1 MSSDVMSSDFG
12 KNKNVLLTRRYFVVD
27 AKDTIDDSSLHITIP
42 SEKLI
47 SSELQID
54 VQSDDKSKPDVNTI
68 KLMIDSKED
77 QAKGDGQHFHKALI
91 SDEVVGHQLRF
102 GTYNESNYKS
112 KESGASIQPEYDAS
126 IDERLPETV
135 TLLTTPWGGKLY
147 LVGTAHFS
155 VESQNDVAAI
165 IQAVQPQIV
174 VVELCKARID
184 VININE
190 EALYH
195 NATDLSIKSLTETI
209 RHYGVYNGLLHIMLY
224 RMVAHVV
231 KELGMPPGGEF
242 RIAFEEAKKVP
253 NCIIQLADRSINVTL
268 QRALRELSWWEI
280 IKLAWLM
287 VRLDSHISKQDV
299 ERYKRK
305 SVIEQ
310 MISSLR
316 EEYPAIE
323 RTFVTER
330 DMYLTYHLQMAT
342 APQHTPQGLKVPR
355 VVGVVGIGHIN
366 GIVENWGKVKDS
378 DIWPIIRVP
387 PQPLSSKILKF
398 TIKASLLGVTIY
410 VGYKIIPLPSVSTLQ
425 SIKSS
430 LEGLLKVSVKQ

>member
-27 AKDTIDDSSLHITIP
+27 AKDTIDDRSLHITIP

-54 VQSDDKSKPDVNTI
+54 VQSDEKSKPDVNTV
-68 KLMIDSKED
+68 KLVIDSKED
-77 QAKGDGQHFHKALI
+77 QTK
-91 SDEVVGHQLRF
+91 EVVGHQLRF
-102 GTYNESNYKS
+102 STQNESNYKS
-112 KESGASIQPEYDAS
+112 KDSGASIQPEYDAS

-155 VESQNDVAAI
+155 VESQNDVATI

-190 EALYH
+190 EALYR

-342 APQHTPQGLKVPR
+342 QPQHTSQGLKIPR

>member
-1 MSSDVMSSDFG
+1 MPVKY
-12 KNKNVLLTRRYFVVD
+12 KNKTKFSKRR
-27 AKDTIDDSSLHITIP
+27 
-42 SEKLI
+42 
-47 SSELQID
+47 
-54 VQSDDKSKPDVNTI
+54 
-68 KLMIDSKED
+68 
-77 QAKGDGQHFHKALI
+77 
-91 SDEVVGHQLRF
+91 EVVGHQLRF
-102 GTYNESNYKS
+102 STHNETNYKS
-112 KESGASIQPEYDAS
+112 SDIAAFIQPEYDAS
-126 IDERLPETV
+126 IDEKLPETV
-135 TLLTTPWGGKLY
+135 TLLTTPEGGKLY

-155 VESQNDVAAI
+155 VESQNDVAMI
-165 IQAVQPQIV
+165 IQAVQPHIV
-174 VVELCKARID
+174 AVELCKTRID

-190 EALYH
+190 EALYR

-209 RHYGVYNGLLHIMLY
+209 RHYGAYNGLLHIMLY
-224 RMVAHVV
+224 RMVNHVV
-231 KELGMPPGGEF
+231 KQLGMPPGGEF
-242 RIAFEEAKKVP
+242 RTAFEEAKKVP
-253 NCIIQLADRSINVTL
+253 NCIIQLADRSINVTF

-287 VRLDSHISKQDV
+287 VRLDSRINKQDV

-305 SVIEQ
+305 CVIQQ

-342 APQHTPQGLKVPR
+342 AAQHTAEGLKPPR
-355 VVGVVGIGHIN
+355 IVGVVGIGHIN
-366 GIVENWGKVKDS
+366 GIVKNWGKVKAS

-398 TIKASLLGVTIY
+398 TIKASLLGATIY
-410 VGYKIIPLPSVSTLQ
+410 MGYKIIPLPSFNALQ

-430 LEGLLKVSVKQ
+430 FEGLLEVSAK